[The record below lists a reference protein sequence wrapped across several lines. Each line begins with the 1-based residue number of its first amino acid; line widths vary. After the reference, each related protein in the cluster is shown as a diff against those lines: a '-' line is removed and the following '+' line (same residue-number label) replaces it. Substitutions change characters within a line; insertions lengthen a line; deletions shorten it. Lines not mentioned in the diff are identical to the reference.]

1 MFWSLSCDNIYY
13 AFQRVNQYF
22 YLRDGH
28 LCLSTKE
35 ALLSLG
41 IITFV
46 QVTLKPFFAIQIA
59 SRGTLE
65 SLPDHSVLHVLEKLL
80 EKRGTLDILDHSV
93 LHVFEEVLEKK
104 EES

>member
-1 MFWSLSCDNIYY
+1 MFEHE
-13 AFQRVNQYF
+13 
-22 YLRDGH
+22 G
-28 LCLSTKE
+28 
-35 ALLSLG
+35 G
-41 IITFV
+41 PTFFRNNNV
-46 QVTLKPFFAIQIA
+46 RAGDPETSFFAIQIA